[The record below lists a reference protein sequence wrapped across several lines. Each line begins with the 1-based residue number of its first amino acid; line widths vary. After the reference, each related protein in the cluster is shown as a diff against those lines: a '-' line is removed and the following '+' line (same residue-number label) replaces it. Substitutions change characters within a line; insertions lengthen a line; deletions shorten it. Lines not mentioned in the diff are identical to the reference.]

1 MNLNQMLSKLRA
13 DNAISTK
20 EYQKMKKSLQKKAV
34 LVWSDGLQI
43 GHLIFSATT
52 SQEAVKEA
60 REQIY
65 KEYDARCAKK
75 PADEEC
81 GAFRGEWDCMYAAE
95 DVDFCSW
102 CIIEV

>member
-1 MNLNQMLSKLRA
+1 
-13 DNAISTK
+13 
-20 EYQKMKKSLQKKAV
+20 MKKSLQKKAV
-34 LVWSDGLQI
+34 LVWSDRLQI
-43 GHLIFSATT
+43 SHLIFSATT

-60 REQIY
+60 REQMY
-65 KEYDARCAKK
+65 KEYDARCAEK

-95 DVDFCSW
+95 DIDFCSW